1 MSVFVFN
8 MRITYKSKRLEYW
21 IVGATVLAILA
32 VIATFVLLFGF
43 DEPLLPARL
52 LYTVQTVL
60 FFIFLAEKLFRFFNA
75 ESKLNFLR
83 YNWFEIPLLFLLLVD
98 FVGAGRWF
106 VIEHRALALQIAIA
120 VYLALQVVSKVCFGM
135 IQFASSGRNPST
147 GLVALFVLLISAGAG
162 LLMLPRAH
170 TMQTMTFTDAVFTA
184 TSAACVTGLVVVDT
198 GTDFTIIGQSV
209 ILILIQLGGLGIV
222 VFGAVLAMMLG
233 QSLSVRESVTMQDL
247 LSTNT
252 LSRIRSM
259 IGFIFVTTLLIEA
272 AGAVLLMDMWKD
284 NPQLDLSVRDQWFYS
299 IFHSISAFCNAGFS
313 LISRSL
319 MDFKTSVGVY
329 TVVAPLI
336 ILGGIGF
343 SVLYNVA
350 HVATDRCI
358 RFVKRRMNPNA
369 MLNRGIPE
377 RLRLQTKVV
386 LMMTTVLIVAGMAM
400 LLLYEYYSP
409 GPRQGNL
416 VLNALFQS
424 ITARTAG
431 FNTIDIGH
439 MSEAG
444 QLIIMI
450 LMAIGGSPGSTA
462 GGIKTTTMA
471 LVAVVVFSALTKRRE
486 VELFGRSVPREVVRR
501 SISLMMMFTGMILLT
516 TFTLVLTEQD
526 SGWSLLDLAFEATSA
541 LGTVGLSTG
550 VTPTLTAA
558 GKWIIIFTMLI
569 GRIGLLTLLAGLTF
583 NIKPASYDY
592 PSEPLMI
599 G

>member
-1 MSVFVFN
+1 

-21 IVGATVLAILA
+21 VIGATVLAILA

-43 DEPLLPARL
+43 DKPLLPAKM
-52 LYTVQTVL
+52 LYTVQSVL

-75 ESKLNFLR
+75 ESKLHFLR

-120 VYLALQVVSKVCFGM
+120 VYLALQVVSKVCIGM

-147 GLVALFVLLISAGAG
+147 GLVGLFIFLICAGAG

-170 TMQTMTFTDAVFTA
+170 TMQTMSFTDAVFTA

-247 LSTNT
+247 LSTST
-252 LSRIRSM
+252 LSRIRTM
-259 IGFIFVTTLLIEA
+259 IGFIFAATLLIEA
-272 AGAVLLMDMWKD
+272 VGAVLLMDMWKD
-284 NPQLDLSVRDQWFYS
+284 NPQMDLSVLDQWFYS
-299 IFHSISAFCNAGFS
+299 IFHSVSAFCNAGFS
-313 LISRSL
+313 LMSRNRSL
-319 MDFKTSVGVY
+319 VDFQSSVGVY
-329 TVVAPLI
+329 AVIAPLI

-343 SVLYNVA
+343 SVLFNVS
-350 HVATDRCI
+350 HVMLDRCI
-358 RFVKRRMNPNA
+358 RWTRRRTNPNA

-377 RLRLQTKVV
+377 RLRLQTKIV
-386 LMMTTVLIVAGMAM
+386 LAMTAALIVVGMA
-400 LLLYEYYSP
+400 LLMLYEYYAP
-409 GPRQGNL
+409 GPRQGSL
-416 VLNALFQS
+416 VLNAFFQS
-424 ITARTAG
+424 VSARTAG
-431 FNTIDIGH
+431 FNTIDIGS

-444 QLIIMI
+444 KLIMMV
-450 LMAIGGSPGSTA
+450 LMAIGGSPGSAA
-462 GGIKTTTMA
+462 GGIKTTTIA
-471 LVAVVVFSALTKRRE
+471 LVLIVLFSALSKRRE

-501 SISLMMMFTGMILLT
+501 AVSLMLMFTGMILLT
-516 TFTLVLTEQD
+516 TLTLVLTEQD

-541 LGTVGLSTG
+541 LATVGLSTG
-550 VTPTLTAA
+550 VTPTLTTA

-583 NIKPASYDY
+583 NIRPASYDY

>member
-1 MSVFVFN
+1 MK
-8 MRITYKSKRLEYW
+8 ITYKSKRLEYW
-21 IVGATVLAILA
+21 IIGATVLAILA

-43 DEPLLPARL
+43 DEPLLPAKL

-75 ESKLNFLR
+75 ESKLHFLR
-83 YNWFEIPLLFLLLVD
+83 FNWFEIPLLFLLLVD

-147 GLVALFVLLISAGAG
+147 GLVTLFIFLISAGAG
-162 LLMLPRAH
+162 LLMLPTAH
-170 TMQTMTFTDAVFTA
+170 TMRTMSFTDAVFTA

-198 GTDFTIIGQSV
+198 GSDFTIIGQGI

-259 IGFIFVTTLLIEA
+259 IGFIFAATLLIEA
-272 AGAVLLMDMWKD
+272 VGAVLLLDMWKD
-284 NPQLDLSVRDQWFYS
+284 NPQMDLSVRDQWFYS
-299 IFHSISAFCNAGFS
+299 IFHSVSAFCNAGFS
-313 LISRSL
+313 LMKNSL
-319 MDFKTSVGVY
+319 MGFETSPRVY
-329 TVVAPLI
+329 TVIAPLV
-336 ILGGIGF
+336 ILGGLGF
-343 SVLYNVA
+343 SVLFNVS
-350 HVATDRCI
+350 HVMTDRCI
-358 RFVKRRMNPNA
+358 RFIKGHVNPNA

-377 RLRLQTKVV
+377 RLRLQTKIV
-386 LMMTTVLIVAGMAM
+386 LAMTAALIILGMASIM
-400 LLLYEYYSP
+400 LYEYHSP
-409 GPRQGNL
+409 NPHQGSL
-416 VLNALFQS
+416 LLNSLFQS
-424 ITARTAG
+424 VTARTAG
-431 FNTIDIGH
+431 FNTVDISN

-444 QLIIMI
+444 KLIMMI
-450 LMAIGGSPGSTA
+450 LMAIGGSPGSTT
-462 GGIKTTTMA
+462 GGIKTTTIA
-471 LVAVVVFSALTKRRE
+471 LVLVVVFSALSKRRE

-501 SISLMMMFTGMILLT
+501 AISLMMMFAGMILLT

-550 VTPTLTAA
+550 VTPTLTTA

>member
-1 MSVFVFN
+1 

-170 TMQTMTFTDAVFTA
+170 TMQAMTFTDAVFTA
-184 TSAACVTGLVVVDT
+184 TSAACVTGLAVVDT
-198 GTDFTIIGQSV
+198 GADFSIIGQSV

-233 QSLSVRESVTMQDL
+233 QSLNVRESVTMQDL

-259 IGFIFVTTLLIEA
+259 VGFIFAATLLIEA
-272 AGAVLLMDMWKD
+272 VGAVLLMDMWKD
-284 NPQLDLSVRDQWFYS
+284 NPQMELTVRDQWFYS
-299 IFHSISAFCNAGFS
+299 VFHSVSAFCNAGFS
-313 LISRSL
+313 LMSKSL
-319 MDFKTSVGVY
+319 MDFESSPRVY
-329 TVVAPLI
+329 TVIAPLV

-343 SVLYNVA
+343 SVLFNLS
-350 HVATDRCI
+350 HVAADRLI

-377 RLRLQTKVV
+377 RLRLQTKIV
-386 LMMTTVLIVAGMAM
+386 LTMTVLLIVLGMGALM
-400 LLLYEYYSP
+400 LYEYHAP
-409 GPRQGNL
+409 TPARGNL
-416 VLNALFQS
+416 ILNALFQS
-424 ITARTAG
+424 IIARTAG
-431 FNTIDIGH
+431 FNTIDIGDT
-439 MSEAG
+439 SEAS
-444 QLIIMI
+444 QLIMII
-450 LMAIGGSPGSTA
+450 LMAIGGAPGSTA
-462 GGIKTTTMA
+462 GGIKVTTMA
-471 LVAVVVFSALTKRRE
+471 LVLVVVFSALTKRRE

-501 SISLMMMFTGMILLT
+501 SISLMMMFAGMILLT